1 MSSSSSSSSGE
12 VYATTGSK
20 KSQKHAVYE
29 RWLDGTIAKRP
40 TPITEFMPALHGIA
54 RLMGQEESDFTAK
67 GLSQFLASVEG
78 RSSRVVSS
86 VREKKKC
93 WTIAPDGYVTLA
105 AHQIVVDARTYNKYA
120 AFYQKYRHEA
130 AKIDSGSCSSSSSSY
145 PTTTPSS
152 RSLSMSNSSSLSS
165 LSSSSLSS
173 LSSSSSTSTST
184 SPSTSTSTSMPEGN
198 FGHAARMLSY
208 SRERT
213 STTTETEEEPEPL
226 PKKGDRPQSYS
237 SAYKYAC
244 REFALLSRTS
254 TRKLPHVHLFIVR
267 ATLREL
273 RRLGSISSM
282 PDLRDLA
289 RIIPMNYANILDFGR
304 RMDD

>member
-1 MSSSSSSSSGE
+1 MSSSSSSSSSGE
-12 VYATTGSK
+12 VYATTVSK
-20 KSQKHAVYE
+20 KRQHAVYE

-130 AKIDSGSCSSSSSSY
+130 AKIDSGSSSSSSSY

-165 LSSSSLSS
+165 LS
-173 LSSSSSTSTST
+173 T
-184 SPSTSTSTSMPEGN
+184 SPSTSPSTSMPEGN

-254 TRKLPHVHLFIVR
+254 TRKFPHVHLFIVR

>member
-1 MSSSSSSSSGE
+1 
-12 VYATTGSK
+12 
-20 KSQKHAVYE
+20 
-29 RWLDGTIAKRP
+29 
-40 TPITEFMPALHGIA
+40 
-54 RLMGQEESDFTAK
+54 
-67 GLSQFLASVEG
+67 
-78 RSSRVVSS
+78 
-86 VREKKKC
+86 
-93 WTIAPDGYVTLA
+93 
-105 AHQIVVDARTYNKYA
+105 
-120 AFYQKYRHEA
+120 
-130 AKIDSGSCSSSSSSY
+130 
-145 PTTTPSS
+145 
-152 RSLSMSNSSSLSS
+152 MSNSSSLSS

-173 LSSSSSTSTST
+173 LSSSSSTSTS
-184 SPSTSTSTSMPEGN
+184 PGTSTSMPEGN